1 MSISKNTGHSDE
13 LFFEG
18 IADRLQHLAS
28 NAKHSLHIFAPYIT
42 LRGIQALL
50 RGIESS
56 ITIKVYT
63 TWRRRDITM
72 GSSDPAIYPFLRS
85 LEGEVFLIKNL
96 HLKGMLTDFRSF
108 MLMTANI
115 TDNGLS
121 LNSTGNAECANYV
134 AQILPS
140 NLIDFHKLIG
150 TAIPVSDDLYEQAL
164 AIDFEDTDADK
175 GDDFCPNQQELDFLI
190 SRLPCTRTPEE
201 LIEALERLGRNQF
214 ERNEDELMNICHDAA
229 LYDLVPSKDPKEN
242 ALALKHAFI
251 SQPFVASFAI
261 SLKESPR
268 YFGETKAWIQTNCA
282 DDPTPHRRELTDRI
296 QNLFRWFPNLYP
308 DLYRVTRPNYSEK
321 LEFVGKV

>member
-18 IADRLQHLAS
+18 IADRLQDLAS
-28 NAKHSLHIFAPYIT
+28 NARHSLHIFAPYIT
-42 LRGIQALL
+42 RRGIQALL
-50 RGIESS
+50 RDIKSD

-63 TWRRRDITM
+63 TWRRKDITL
-72 GSSDPAIYPFLRS
+72 GSSDPAIYPYLKS
-85 LEGEVFLIKNL
+85 LQGEVFLIKNL

-108 MLMTANI
+108 MLMTSNI
-115 TDNGLS
+115 TNNGLS
-121 LNSTGNAECANYV
+121 LKATGNAECANYV
-134 AQILPS
+134 DQILPS

-150 TAIPVSDDLYEQAL
+150 KAIRVSDDLYEQAV
-164 AIDFEDTDADK
+164 AIDVQDMAADQ
-175 GDDFCPNQQELDFLI
+175 GDDICPSQRELDFLT

-201 LIEALERLGRNQF
+201 LIEALEDLDGNQF
-214 ERNEDELMNICHDAA
+214 DRNEDELINICHDAA
-229 LYDLVPSKDPKEN
+229 LYGLEPSKGPKEN
-242 ALALKHAFI
+242 ALTLKHAFI
-251 SQPFVASFAI
+251 GQPFVASFAA

-321 LEFVGKV
+321 LEFIGKA